1 MLLDLLVYVFNAIL
15 LLAGC
20 VITVGLYW
28 KMQVWNRPILANG
41 WWLMTFL
48 PLAFMTLVVVFDQS
62 GQFADRVMMLSLVSG
77 LVSIRFFNPLDR
89 GQDGNLEP
97 DDGISG

>member
-1 MLLDLLVYVFNAIL
+1 MLLDLLVLVFDAIL

-28 KMQVWNRPILANG
+28 KMQVWNRTFLANV

-48 PLAFMTLVVVFDQS
+48 PSAFMALVVVFDRS
-62 GQFADRVMMLSLVSG
+62 GQFADRVMMLGLVLG
-77 LVSIRFFNPLDR
+77 LVSVRFFNPLNR
-89 GQDGNLEP
+89 KQDDKLEP
-97 DDGISG
+97 DDRISG